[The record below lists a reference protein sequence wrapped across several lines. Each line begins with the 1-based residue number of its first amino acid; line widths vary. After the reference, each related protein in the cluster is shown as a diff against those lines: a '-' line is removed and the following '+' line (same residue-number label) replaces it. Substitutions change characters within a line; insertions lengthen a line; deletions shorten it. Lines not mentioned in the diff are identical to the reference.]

1 MANVSVNNKPTET
14 LFMEEFYWFGNPD
27 SVYWI
32 LSPRF
37 MVKPFQKLNTPE
49 KIQTY
54 LDSIP
59 FNYEKNGETC
69 MSPESVLKEKKAHC
83 IEGAMLAAAAL
94 KETGQ
99 KPLVMS
105 LKVKGED
112 YDHVVALYKRN
123 GYWGAISKTNHAVL
137 RYRDP
142 IYKTIRELALSYF
155 HEYFLT
161 KNGEKTLVGFS
172 RPINLNRFGKNWIN
186 AKTDLWKIAET
197 IFDMK
202 HESIIPKKNQ
212 KYIRKASKVEREAAS
227 IKEWGK

>member
-1 MANVSVNNKPTET
+1 MNNSAIQATPVKTF
-14 LFMEEFYWFGNPD
+14 FMKEFYWFGDVD

-32 LSPRF
+32 LYPRF
-37 MVKPFQKLNTPE
+37 MLHPFKKLNTPD

-59 FNYEKNGETC
+59 FNYEHNGETC
-69 MSPESVLKEKKAHC
+69 MSPESVIKNKKAHC
-83 IEGAMLAAAAL
+83 LEGAMLAAAAL
-94 KETGQ
+94 MQTGE

-105 LKVKGED
+105 LKVRNDD

-142 IYKTIRELALSYF
+142 VYKTIRELALSYF

-161 KNGEKTLVGFS
+161 KNGEKTLVGYS
-172 RPINLNRFGKNWIN
+172 RPINLNRFGKSWVSKKEN
-186 AKTDLWKIAET
+186 LWKIAET

-202 HESIIPKKNQ
+202 HVPIVPKENK
-212 KYIRKASKVEREAAS
+212 KHIRKASIVERKAAS
-227 IKEWGK
+227 IQDWAS